1 MDLERVIRVAFMGS
15 ALLINGCTKD
25 KSISESAALT
35 TKSELLPSSP
45 HCFTNTINIGSNLL
59 QKRTLC

>member
-1 MDLERVIRVAFMGS
+1 MDLERVIRAAFMGS

-45 HCFTNTINIGSNLL
+45 HCYIQFLDYLI
-59 QKRTLC
+59 